1 MSLTGADLVGLD
13 RLGTDFGR
21 WALEL
26 DRLNDTATRGA
37 QELQGRWE
45 GPDAAEFAQVWLS
58 RHRPVLALAVADLGR
73 AAETIERNRRAQ
85 EETSAADLVGGS
97 GPGGSLNGG
106 GSGNGSDS
114 DSGDDFGGDGGKK
127 LTDNVRI
134 VGWTPDGSDLFAS
147 PDGSENEIHAN
158 DIDQNSLGDCYFVAA
173 LAGLADQDPDLI
185 RNAIVDH
192 GDGTYTVTLWEK
204 VDGEYRAVEV
214 TVTNEFPVTE
224 KWNDTDKMWEETSGY
239 TAGEADG
246 ELWPRIFEKAYAQHL
261 GDGDLV
267 AGYQEIIG
275 GDGAE
280 ALEVL
285 TGVDSQ
291 TVDTDAFSIEEL
303 DAMHGDG
310 VLLPASH
317 RDRPDAGWWDK
328 MFGDST
334 GWYDAGSDEVVTRHQ
349 YWIEDIDV
357 EGDMVVVRNPW
368 AYENGDKLLI
378 ELTYDEFVDAFREID
393 YSPVD

>member
-1 MSLTGADLVGLD
+1 M
-13 RLGTDFGR
+13 
-21 WALEL
+21 
-26 DRLNDTATRGA
+26 
-37 QELQGRWE
+37 
-45 GPDAAEFAQVWLS
+45 
-58 RHRPVLALAVADLGR
+58 
-73 AAETIERNRRAQ
+73 
-85 EETSAADLVGGS
+85 
-97 GPGGSLNGG
+97 
-106 GSGNGSDS
+106 
-114 DSGDDFGGDGGKK
+114 
-127 LTDNVRI
+127 RI
-134 VGWTPDGSDLFAS
+134 VGWQPDGSDLFAS

-158 DIDQNSLGDCYFVAA
+158 DIDQQSLGDCYFVAA

-185 RNAIVDH
+185 RDAIVDN

-204 VDGEYRAVEV
+204 VDGEYQPVEV

-224 KWNDTDKMWEETSGY
+224 VWNAENDAWEETSGY

-261 GDGDLV
+261 GDGALV
-267 AGYQEIIG
+267 AGYQESIG

-285 TGVDSQ
+285 TGVESR
-291 TVDTDAFSIEEL
+291 TVGTATFSIEEL
-303 DAMHGDG
+303 DAMHDDG

-317 RDRPDAGWWDK
+317 RNRPDASWWDK
-328 MFGDST
+328 LFGDPT
-334 GWYDAGSDEVVTRHQ
+334 GWYEAGEDDVVTRHQ

-357 EGDMVVVRNPW
+357 EADLVVVRNPW
-368 AYENGDKLLI
+368 GYSDGNKNLI

>member
-1 MSLTGADLVGLD
+1 MSLTGADLPGLD
-13 RLGTDFGR
+13 RLRTDFDR

-26 DRLNDTATRGA
+26 GRLNDTATQGA
-37 QELQGRWE
+37 RELQGRWQ
-45 GPDAAEFAQVWLS
+45 GPDAAEFANIWVS
-58 RHRPVLALAVADLGR
+58 RHRPVLARAEADLRR
-73 AAETIERNRRAQ
+73 ASEMIERNRRAQ
-85 EETSAADLVGGS
+85 EETSAADLAGGP
-97 GPGGSLNGG
+97 GAGGSLNGG
-106 GSGNGSDS
+106 GTGGGG
-114 DSGDDFGGDGGKK
+114 GDDFAGDGGKK
-127 LTDNVRI
+127 LTDDARI
-134 VGWTPDGSDLFAS
+134 VRWDADESDLFAS
-147 PDGSENEIHAN
+147 PDGTEHEIHAN
-158 DIDQNSLGDCYFVAA
+158 DIDQQSLGDCYFVAA

-185 RNAIVDH
+185 RNAVVDH

-204 VDGEYRAVEV
+204 VDGEYRPVEI
-214 TVTNEFPVTE
+214 TVTNEFPVTAT
-224 KWNDTDKMWEETSGY
+224 WDETNEVWREGSSY

-267 AGYQEIIG
+267 AGYREIIG

-291 TVDTDAFSIEEL
+291 TVGTGSFSIKEL
-303 DAMHGDG
+303 DAMHNDG

-317 RDRPDAGWWDK
+317 RNRPDAGWWTK
-328 MFGDST
+328 LFGDPT

-349 YWIEDIDV
+349 YWIDDIDV
-357 EGDMVVVRNPW
+357 GAGMVVVRNPW
-368 AYENGDKLLI
+368 GYADGDKHLI